1 MISTSRIVLCGVL
14 FLLTLG
20 SGVWVTTSG
29 RPLNTAIFTIHKLI
43 ALAMVILTGVTF
55 YPVIRSIDPRAL
67 LLIMI
72 ALAGLLFLAL
82 FVSGA
87 LLSFEK
93 PTPLFILRI
102 HQIAPLLALA
112 ALILS
117 VTLLPDR

>member
-43 ALAMVILTGVTF
+43 ALALVILTGVTF

-67 LLIMI
+67 LVAMI

-82 FVSGA
+82 FISGA

-93 PTPLFILRI
+93 PTQLFILRI
-102 HQIAPLLALA
+102 HQAAPLLALA